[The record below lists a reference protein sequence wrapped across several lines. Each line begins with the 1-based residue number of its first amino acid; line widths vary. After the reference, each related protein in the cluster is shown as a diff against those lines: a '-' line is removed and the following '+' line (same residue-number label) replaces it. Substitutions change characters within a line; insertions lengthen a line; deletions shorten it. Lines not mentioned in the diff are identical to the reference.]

1 MGGLASS
8 RQRTTA
14 VSPPSRPL
22 TELRGGEFPVHAWRQ
37 HQYSGRWDRVF
48 QKRERSVDGAVTRV
62 EQRSP
67 LEKQVLVDRADPVT
81 WYPLSLLRHP
91 E

>member
-1 MGGLASS
+1 MQYSSSDPDWKMGGLASS

-48 QKRERSVDGAVTRV
+48 QKRERSVDGAVTRPSS
-62 EQRSP
+62 EARWRDRSWSIE
-67 LEKQVLVDRADPVT
+67 LTR
-81 WYPLSLLRHP
+81 
-91 E
+91 